1 MLCLVG
7 RVRNRLCDDV
17 DGDDS
22 DEKSWNLA
30 GESRRMAELE
40 DKIVDQD
47 CLIEQYKAALGDREN
62 EIDNLKRVSIPITV
76 KLH

>member
-1 MLCLVG
+1 MCLVG
-7 RVRNRLCDDV
+7 HVNQLFDNT

-22 DEKSWNLA
+22 DEKGWNVMRK
-30 GESRRMAELE
+30 SRRMAELE

-62 EIDNLKRVSIPITV
+62 EIDNLKLVSISFN
-76 KLH
+76 KY